1 MPELI
6 KIKEYEDGKRLVSAR
21 ELHEFL
27 EVGRNFNAWIQ
38 ARIKKYGFIENEDYI
53 VIWSESKTGF
63 AVDFEETPQKMTAKG
78 YMVDYALTIDM
89 SKELSMVE
97 NNEKGQQAR
106 RYFIECE
113 KKLREMPVKQTPQDY
128 IAALKALVKAE
139 EEKALMQPQVEY
151 YQKVLNPNAAETGFV
166 KFVTTTSI
174 AKDLQMSAQK
184 LHKILNDLHIIYK
197 QGKTWY
203 LYTEHE
209 DKIPEYADYT
219 INEFGQTL
227 KFSEKGREWIINILK
242 ENKIIENDYRL
253 SDKK

>member
-6 KIKEYEDGKRLVSAR
+6 KITEYEDGKRLVSAR

-27 EVGRNFNAWIQ
+27 EVGKRFASWIKEK
-38 ARIKKYGFIENEDYI
+38 IEKYNFIENVDYV
-53 VIWSESKTGF
+53 VIWSEPKSGN
-63 AVDFEETPQKMTAKG
+63 AVEFNGSPQSMSAKG
-78 YMVDYALTIDM
+78 YTIDYALTIDM

-113 KKLREMPVKQTPQDY
+113 KKLIEAASKQTPQDY

-151 YQKVLNPNAAETGFV
+151 YQKVLNPNAASEAVGFV
-166 KFVTTTSI
+166 KFVTTTAI

-197 QGKTWY
+197 QGKTWF
-203 LYTEHE
+203 LYAEHE

-227 KFSEKGREWIINILK
+227 KFSEKGREWIIRTL
-242 ENKIIENDYRL
+242 EENDII
-253 SDKK
+253 KKEEM

>member
-1 MPELI
+1 MPQLI
-6 KIKEYEDGKRLVSAR
+6 TIKECEDGKRLVSAR

-27 EVGRNFNAWIQ
+27 EVGRDFTTWIK
-38 ARIKKYGFIENEDYI
+38 ARINKYGFVENEDYTI
-53 VIWSESKTGF
+53 IWSFPESGE
-63 AVDFEETPQKMTAKG
+63 AVDFDGSSQKMAAKG
-78 YMVDYALTIDM
+78 YTVDYALTIDM

-113 KKLREMPVKQTPQDY
+113 KKLREMPVKQTPQNY

-166 KFVTTTSI
+166 KFVTTTAI

-184 LHKILNDLHIIYK
+184 LHKILNDLHVIYK

-203 LYTEHE
+203 LYAEHE

-227 KFSEKGREWIINILK
+227 KFSEKGREWIIDILK
-242 ENKIIENDYRL
+242 ENKIIENDCCL
-253 SDKK
+253 PDKQ